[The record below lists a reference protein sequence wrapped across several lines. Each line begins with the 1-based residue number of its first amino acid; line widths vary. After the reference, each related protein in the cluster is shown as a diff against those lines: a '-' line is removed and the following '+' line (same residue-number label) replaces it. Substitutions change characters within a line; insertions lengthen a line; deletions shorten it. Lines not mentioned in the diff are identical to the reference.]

1 MNERIAHKKNVQ
13 KLKSK
18 NKPKGNVYSAVSKI
32 FSTKPK
38 QTVKSELKPHVVN
51 LSKIKNSIAAYRG
64 SIANLFTSNDPTL
77 TAQGW
82 VRLFT
87 DTGYYGDVIKCLTIY
102 QRDDLI
108 GGLVDALANSANTR
122 INFDLPS
129 NNQDEAEAWNQ
140 WAKMVNL
147 GTKGI
152 LPGLSMLNE
161 KIFRSMILTGMAVV
175 DIEWGNIKVGR
186 KIYEFPTKITLYP
199 TLGVKLQTSTTEYGE
214 EDVLLGISDAFYKS
228 TIENAQDDVAI
239 RTLFTDWDDKGKKA
253 MVRKNAYAIKFRHTP
268 NNQTLYPNPMLN
280 RSMESVA
287 LRHKM
292 IDADISTLEIIIN
305 KIIQIK
311 VGDKDNPPMPD
322 SYDENGNLLQAGD
335 ITQAQDLFE
344 LLEDEVEV
352 IATPYNYN
360 IEVVTPDTTVLLN
373 QSKYVQTIFN
383 IYANFGIFLDPS
395 ANSNSGAFEKLN
407 LKNYEKNA
415 IDLQAHVS
423 GWYLWLAGKIIE
435 RNKGSLKILP
445 MPNFDKPDVHSDNY
459 LSNLLD
465 LYKIGGS
472 DIFTVLE
479 KYGLDPSK
487 VKERKLMQD
496 GDNDLWDA
504 PATFKQEVTDG
515 AHTKAVTSTE
525 SNGAPNKR
533 KETANE

>member
-1 MNERIAHKKNVQ
+1 MDERKAHRKNVK
-13 KLKSK
+13 KLKAK
-18 NKPKGNVYSAVSKI
+18 RPKGNFYSAVSKMFTRGNEKTI
-32 FSTKPK
+32 KSQLKP
-38 QTVKSELKPHVVN
+38 QTVHLSRLKDSV
-51 LSKIKNSIAAYRG
+51 SAYRG

-77 TAQGW
+77 TQQGW

-108 GGLVDALANSANTR
+108 GGLVDALANSANTKL
-122 INFDLPS
+122 NFDLPS
-129 NNQDEAEAWNQ
+129 NNQNEADVWNQ
-140 WAKMVNL
+140 WAKMVNIDV
-147 GTKGI
+147 KGG
-152 LPGLSMLNE
+152 LPGLGMLNE
-161 KIFRSMILTGMAVV
+161 KILRSMILTGMAVV
-175 DIEWGNIKVGR
+175 DIEWGTIKSGR
-186 KIYEFPTKITLYP
+186 KTYEFPTKIRIYP
-199 TLGVKLQTSTTEYGE
+199 TLGIKLQASTTEYGE
-214 EDVLLGISDAFYKS
+214 EDVILGVSDNFYKS
-228 TIENAQDDVAI
+228 TISNAKDDVAI
-239 RTLFTDWDDKGKKA
+239 ESLFTEWDDKGKKA
-253 MVRKNAYAIKFRHTP
+253 MKCKNAYAIKFRHTP

-280 RSMESVA
+280 RSMESIA

-311 VGDKDNPPMPD
+311 VGDKDNPPQPA
-322 SYDENGNLLQAGD
+322 SYDENNNLLQAGD
-335 ITQAQDLFE
+335 IEQAQELFE
-344 LLEDEVEV
+344 SLEDEVEV
-352 IATPYNYN
+352 IATPYNYS
-360 IEVVTPDTTVLLN
+360 IEVVTPDTSVLLN

-415 IDLQAHVS
+415 IDLQSHVA
-423 GWYLWLAGKIIE
+423 GWYLWLAGKIIA
-435 RNKGSLKILP
+435 RNKGNLKVLP

-479 KYGLDPSK
+479 KYGLDPNK
-487 VKERKLMQD
+487 VKERKVMQGND
-496 GDNDLWDA
+496 DDLWDA
-504 PATFKQEVTDG
+504 PATFKQQVVEG
-515 AHTKAVTSTE
+515 GSTKTVSGQTSE
-525 SNGAPNKR
+525 GAPNKR